1 MQEVMPL
8 ESFKGS
14 EKGEFMSVSG
24 IVNYSYANAY
34 QNVNHITNK
43 KSQNVNGFSN
53 VEIFSAIASQY
64 TDDGDLEKSVAS
76 KVDYD
81 EKAFQYV
88 APNAPDEVKEAWME
102 AAKETGANGLGMA
115 QNGMLTHIS
124 AMMVNR
130 VENWINGIEND
141 GDVLGDSVTSALESA
156 KQALY
161 DLDNPLEPVSKR
173 SLAVQQEI
181 MKERK
186 FYQTFI
192 NKNKLETMQE
202 HL

>member
-1 MQEVMPL
+1 
-8 ESFKGS
+8 
-14 EKGEFMSVSG
+14 MSISG
-24 IVNYSYANAY
+24 IGNYSYANAY
-34 QNVNHITNK
+34 QNVNCITNQ
-43 KSQNVNGFSN
+43 KSQNVNDFSN
-53 VEIFSAIASQY
+53 VEIFSTIESQY
-64 TDDGDLEKSVAS
+64 TDVGDVEKSVAS

-81 EKAFQYV
+81 EKAFEYV

-192 NKNKLETMQE
+192 NKLETMQE

>member
-1 MQEVMPL
+1 M
-8 ESFKGS
+8 S
-14 EKGEFMSVSG
+14 KGEFMSISG
-24 IVNYSYANAY
+24 IENYSCANVY
-34 QNVNHITNK
+34 QNVNRTTNQ
-43 KSQNVNGFSN
+43 KSQNVNDFSN

-64 TDDGDLEKSVAS
+64 TDDGDVENS
-76 KVDYD
+76 VDYD
-81 EKAFQYV
+81 EKAFEYV

-130 VENWINGIEND
+130 VENWMNGIEND
-141 GDVLGDSVTSALESA
+141 GDILGKSVTSALESA

-161 DLDNPLEPVSKR
+161 DLDNPLEPVGKR

-186 FYQTFI
+186 FYQAFI
-192 NKNKLETMQE
+192 SKLETMQE